1 MKLDKKLQSIS
12 KLIDQKMIQE
22 YAILSGDHNPIHIDQ
37 EFAKTTDFGKTI
49 AHGML
54 LLSMISEMMLINF
67 GDNWLNNGKL
77 KIKFR
82 NPLFV
87 GQNVECKGKINKV
100 ESDSKR
106 SLIEC
111 EVVCNSDDGKVLI
124 SGTTKINIEER

>member
-82 NPLFV
+82 
-87 GQNVECKGKINKV
+87 KIV
-100 ESDSKR
+100 
-106 SLIEC
+106 IFY
-111 EVVCNSDDGKVLI
+111 
-124 SGTTKINIEER
+124 

>member
-67 GDNWLNNGKL
+67 GDSWLNSGKL

-82 NPLFV
+82 NPLFT
-87 GQNVECKGKINKV
+87 GQNRE
-100 ESDSKR
+100 
-106 SLIEC
+106 
-111 EVVCNSDDGKVLI
+111 
-124 SGTTKINIEER
+124 